1 MFTAAPLA
9 AAPSA
14 YLDGREAE
22 HDPLLAIYIGVEDAE
37 NVNKVVGNYET
48 LRKTGDNTDTI
59 IRLLKEEIKRDAIST

>member
-1 MFTAAPLA
+1 MFTAAPFA
-9 AAPSA
+9 AGPSA

-22 HDPLLAIYIGVEDAE
+22 HDPLLAINIGVEDAE
-37 NVNKVVGNYET
+37 NVNKAVGNYET